1 MYRYISVFLLL
12 IYICHIRVMLGR
24 KTNVSVCLA
33 NEKKERWSYDVFA
46 TDVNTLNAMTETT
59 IY

>member
-46 TDVNTLNAMTETT
+46 TDVNTLMQ
-59 IY
+59 